1 MSAVKKAY
9 ALEKMKKINALKMLI
24 VRLGS
29 SVVKILKYVKLS
41 SVRALS
47 VQQNSNATI
56 IWHVLKEFAKTML
69 SLMTTNNQITNLVAK
84 AASLGPQ

>member
-56 IWHVLKEFAKTML
+56 I
-69 SLMTTNNQITNLVAK
+69 
-84 AASLGPQ
+84 